1 MASPS
6 ARKRKQPPDY
16 VPISPRPERCE
27 TLFQS
32 THSISCSYELWRVHT
47 LTFILYGQSRE
58 QCSSRPLPSLLTPAL
73 IICLPLSIEDGLYTT
88 STTSTVLSKESAHS
102 PILTFLGFFDV
113 LRVTAHHAKF
123 LLSESKVEL
132 LSSHTQLQSF
142 WWASSHHNTWQ
153 QSFLQLSSPLGK
165 ATRSIQYFLVA
176 TFASG
181 MHGRL
186 CGDTCSQTMHLPCA
200 TTHSQ
205 FRCLNCEGP
214 WVLAQDNTV

>member
-1 MASPS
+1 M
-6 ARKRKQPPDY
+6 
-16 VPISPRPERCE
+16 
-27 TLFQS
+27 
-32 THSISCSYELWRVHT
+32 
-47 LTFILYGQSRE
+47 
-58 QCSSRPLPSLLTPAL
+58 L